1 MGGGRG
7 ASSIVAYYIIVTS
20 VVTYATFIHDDF
32 RFEFL
37 RAFRMKLNSIS
48 RHDLDGLCNTADLLV
63 EPGRRVLAVIRDSLP
78 GAVTQEAQVRELTG
92 LGHVVH
98 LSRVNQ
104 RSRKRKGYWADAW
117 LGDTDPIENTPPP
130 PPPPHTHTH
139 THTHKPCVPLTT
151 PIPWRSLCSHL

>member
-1 MGGGRG
+1 
-7 ASSIVAYYIIVTS
+7 
-20 VVTYATFIHDDF
+20 
-32 RFEFL
+32 
-37 RAFRMKLNSIS
+37 MKLNSIS

-117 LGDTDPIENTPPP
+117 LGDTEPIENT
-130 PPPPHTHTH
+130 PPHTHTH
-139 THTHKPCVPLTT
+139 THTQTLRTTHHAHSLEVPLQPFVAVSTGE
-151 PIPWRSLCSHL
+151 PLPLVRHEVLPWNKRKKEQGNNWSTLQGSFMKIS